1 MNDPIKMEAFYCVAW
16 VCGIPLN
23 CSKYTSFFCT
33 KTIRVFYVVVYT
45 NVNEFH
51 W

>member
-1 MNDPIKMEAFYCVAW
+1 MTGHKNDPLLLCCITFVT
-16 VCGIPLN
+16 IPLKG
-23 CSKYTSFFCT
+23 SKYTLFFCT
-33 KTIRVFYVVVYT
+33 KTIRVCYVVVFT